1 MSSELIDGE
10 RNSLMMDIFS
20 HGTNLMVIAGGFRE
34 VLNLSITIH
43 GNTTSPTRKE
53 SYLTNTVSLPQPD
66 HMSVTVELKRLPPK
80 IVSCSSLLGDNVEIF
95 NDKHHITIHDPI
107 VKEVEDTSYNQGETN
122 SIKMKIAATDYSVE
136 KEWNKK
142 FKNREN

>member
-43 GNTTSPTRKE
+43 GNTTSPIRKE

-66 HMSVTVELKRLPPK
+66 HMSLSVELKRLPSN
-80 IVSCSSLLGDNVEIF
+80 IVSYSSLLGDSLEIF
-95 NDKHHITIHDPI
+95 NDKHHITIHDPR

-122 SIKMKIAATDYSVE
+122 NIKMKIVAADYSVE
-136 KEWNKK
+136 KEWNKE
-142 FKNREN
+142 FKNGEN